1 MGESEKPKLFFGTGN
16 AKKLQEIQEIL
27 SDRYEIGSFRDLVD
41 PPEIEETEDTLQ
53 GNAILKAKGFY
64 AVVGVPCFADDT
76 GLEVEAL
83 GGRPGVY
90 SARYAGP
97 GGDSIAN
104 MKKLLE
110 ELRDKVNRKA
120 RFRTVIAYYDGT
132 ELFTFEGEM
141 KGEIGKEPRGTNGF
155 GYDPVFIPEGS
166 DRTLAEYPAT
176 EKNAIS
182 HRGKA
187 IRNFIS
193 FLK

>member
-1 MGESEKPKLFFGTGN
+1 MFFGTGN
-16 AKKLQEIQEIL
+16 PKKLQEIQEIL
-27 SDRYEIGSFRDLVD
+27 SDRYEIRSFRDLED

-83 GGRPGVY
+83 DGRPGVY
-90 SARYAGP
+90 SARYSGP
-97 GGDSIAN
+97 GGDAVAN
-104 MKKLLE
+104 MNKLLG
-110 ELRDKVNRKA
+110 ELSGKENRKA
-120 RFRTVIAYYDGT
+120 RFRTVIAYYDGE
-132 ELFTFEGEM
+132 ELHTFDGEM
-141 KGEIGKEPRGTNGF
+141 RGEIGHSPRGTNGF

-166 DRTLAEYPAT
+166 DRTLAEYPAE